1 MQKED
6 FNKLVQQAR
15 EADLL
20 DYFQKSNYTVK
31 RYGKEY
37 YVQEIA
43 GLCINPEEKK
53 WCCHYVSGRNGSI
66 EGRTNNSIDCL
77 TLMLGMS
84 FNQAVFELTGNDIS
98 TMRSYDYPKKQAPEH
113 TSPPVTFVSESS
125 KCRYAYR
132 NPDGSFFGTKTV
144 ISYSNGSEESQ
155 WSVSDKSELNIPL
168 YHADVLHDNPSEDN
182 TVFITENERDA
193 DILAKWDSIPTTT
206 IPEGR
211 EFSKWNPSYNKDLQ
225 GRDIIILATGSESG
239 KDYANRIA
247 RNLLTV
253 AKSVKVVPTSQIW
266 NDCPKQ
272 YGIADIARTIGD
284 DVTSRHLTEAIQRTE
299 FCTLESLAH
308 SEQEIQKYSPS
319 HKTKRQLEMPPPSS
333 NMRRLFAYL
342 CQTRKIPA
350 AIVEELVHSQ
360 CLYQSQKTEKMKS
373 ENAVFV
379 HRNEKGEVVGGEIQ
393 GINSFKRF
401 KGIVAGTSDSVFMFT
416 PFPAKDGKLRRA
428 YIFESAIDLMSFY
441 TLCNKKNK
449 LMEGAAFISM
459 AGLKP
464 TIPKQL
470 QAQGV
475 EIISCVDNDEKGR
488 QFEADN
494 GFVRSESVKKHLD
507 NQGFK
512 DWNEMLVFQSENGN
526 LNLMEV
532 RCVPN

>member
-6 FNKLVQQAR
+6 FNRLVQQAR
-15 EADLL
+15 ETDLL

-31 RYGKEY
+31 KYGNEY

-43 GLCINPEEKK
+43 GLCINPTENK
-53 WCCHYVSGRNGSI
+53 WCCHYVSGRNGSV

-98 TMRSYDYPKKQAPEH
+98 TMRSYDYPKKQAPEY
-113 TSPPVTFVSESS
+113 TSPPVAFE
-125 KCRYAYR
+125 
-132 NPDGSFFGTKTV
+132 
-144 ISYSNGSEESQ
+144 
-155 WSVSDKSELNIPL
+155 
-168 YHADVLHDNPSEDN
+168 
-182 TVFITENERDA
+182 
-193 DILAKWDSIPTTT
+193 
-206 IPEGR
+206 
-211 EFSKWNPSYNKDLQ
+211 
-225 GRDIIILATGSESG
+225 
-239 KDYANRIA
+239 
-247 RNLLTV
+247 
-253 AKSVKVVPTSQIW
+253 
-266 NDCPKQ
+266 
-272 YGIADIARTIGD
+272 
-284 DVTSRHLTEAIQRTE
+284 
-299 FCTLESLAH
+299 
-308 SEQEIQKYSPS
+308 
-319 HKTKRQLEMPPPSS
+319 KTKRVLDMPPPSP
-333 NMRRLFAYL
+333 NMRRLFAHL

-350 AIVEELVHSQ
+350 SIVEELVHSQ

-379 HRNEKGEVVGGEIQ
+379 HRNAKGEVVGGEIQ

-401 KGIVAGTSDSVFMFT
+401 KGVVAGTSDSVFMFT

-464 TIPKQL
+464 TVPKQL

-512 DWNEMLVFQSENGN
+512 DWNEMLVFQSENAN
-526 LNLMEV
+526 MNLMENQQH
-532 RCVPN
+532 RSLSDFFGRGN